1 MQPARTRFHE
11 ELDALETAV
20 IVEGELA
27 EQAVAKAMDALLHRD
42 QELATKV
49 VADDDL
55 IDEKYLEIER
65 RTFDLLA
72 RQTPVATDLRL
83 VLAILHINLHLERIG
98 DMAVNIAKVFLAT
111 QDLPTSEAVL
121 SHLREMTD
129 VVREMLRTALQ
140 SFAQRDID
148 LALSLPEMDEPVDR
162 LNRNMYRQIVILAED
177 PGALE
182 WGVRTNVISRQLERV
197 GDQAVDIGE
206 QIAFLLTG
214 EFREFTDASHPG
226 GQ

>member
-20 IVEGELA
+20 MVQGELA
-27 EQAVAKAMDALLHRD
+27 EEAVARALEALLHRD
-42 QELATKV
+42 VELGRKV
-49 VADDDL
+49 IAEDDQ
-55 IDEKYLEIER
+55 IDEKYLDIER
-65 RTFDLLA
+65 RVFDLLA
-72 RQTPVATDLRL
+72 RQTPVASDLRL

-98 DMAVNIAKVFLAT
+98 DMAVNMAKVFLAT
-111 QDLPTSEAVL
+111 QDLPTSETVL
-121 SHLREMTD
+121 AHLREMSD
-129 VVREMLRTALQ
+129 VVREMLRTAMQ
-140 SFAQRDID
+140 AFAQRDLD
-148 LALSLPEMDEPVDR
+148 LCLGLPEMDEPVDR
-162 LNRNMYRQIVILAED
+162 LNRNMYREILVLAKD
-177 PGALE
+177 PEALE
-182 WGVRTNVISRQLERV
+182 WGVRTNIISRQLERV